1 VVWKVDLSARAVFRG
16 FPEIKRRLWGGELWG
31 DGYFVRTVDEEVSG
45 EVIRKYIEHHRAE
58 KKGVE
63 RLKLFEELVRGKW
76 CERAKSMTRICWKPR
91 RKRRGNSLY
100 IANSK

>member
-16 FPEIKRRLWGGELWG
+16 FPEIK
-31 DGYFVRTVDEEVSG
+31 
-45 EVIRKYIEHHRAE
+45 YIEHHRAE

-63 RLKLFEELVRGKW
+63 QLKLFEELVRDKW
-76 CERAKSMTRICWKPR
+76 CERAKSTTRICWKPR

-100 IANSK
+100 IANPK